1 MKSSFCE
8 KLPAYIKSSNSK
20 ASFSV
25 NIFNSQ
31 ILTSVEFNAYRSPQD
46 WKKLISDE
54 FKKKKIEETME
65 QENYIKISVE
75 EKRLLKFDEKY
86 IFYDKEFYTR
96 SNPLIVDLQ
105 KL

>member
-1 MKSSFCE
+1 
-8 KLPAYIKSSNSK
+8 
-20 ASFSV
+20 
-25 NIFNSQ
+25 
-31 ILTSVEFNAYRSPQD
+31 
-46 WKKLISDE
+46 
-54 FKKKKIEETME
+54 ME

>member
-1 MKSSFCE
+1 MNSTRTDRLKTGKNSF
-8 KLPAYIKSSNSK
+8 LMNS
-20 ASFSV
+20 
-25 NIFNSQ
+25 
-31 ILTSVEFNAYRSPQD
+31 
-46 WKKLISDE
+46 
-54 FKKKKIEETME
+54 KKKIEETME